1 MNPQEQNPAG
11 ETPAKETG
19 RIDLRIVYRVM
30 IRAYLRHQMRQLPP
44 TGKEVPRG

>member
-19 RIDLRIVYRVM
+19 RIDLRAAYLVF
-30 IRAYLRHQMRQLPP
+30 IRAYLRRQSKPVSP
-44 TGKEVPRG
+44 VSGKVTHE